1 MTPTPRQRWI
11 VLGGLLLATLLAGMM
26 IEEEAADE
34 PEPRRPRSERPALPA
49 AAAAA
54 SAPAAVAALPT
65 KAEAAPLPDPFRT
78 HSWYIAPPPPP
89 PAPPVAPPL
98 PFKYLG
104 KVIDGDEIRV
114 FLAHQGRHLIVRQGD
129 KLDGKY
135 VVEAI
140 DGNRMRIRYLPLNEE
155 QVLAIGGE
163 S

>member
-1 MTPTPRQRWI
+1 MTPTPRQRWM

-34 PEPRRPRSERPALPA
+34 PQPPRPRNERQALPA
-49 AAAAA
+49 AAAAR
-54 SAPAAVAALPT
+54 APAAVAALPT

-89 PAPPVAPPL
+89 AAQPVAPPL
-98 PFKYLG
+98 PFKYMG
-104 KVIDGDEIRV
+104 KVIEDEEIRV

-129 KLDGKY
+129 KLDRNY